1 MSPSL
6 LSVFAVSLKKTCLFY
21 TDCSHQKW
29 QLWLCATKLSDYKKP
44 KIILRL
50 PFFRIQ
56 KVTVCAPPSWKL
68 LLKNKYKSLQ
78 ISVLIAVNGDLIW
91 LWYIS
96 QDCSYFL
103 AFICIF
109 NFVHF
114 FYSFGWVPCMG
125 LSVFFMSLFFFSQNR
140 SKYSCTTV
148 EFKPQNCMQKCL
160 FILSVLTR
168 SASTWIFLNLIFQ

>member
-1 MSPSL
+1 M
-6 LSVFAVSLKKTCLFY
+6 FAVSLKKTCLFY
-21 TDCSHQKW
+21 TTVPIKSDNYDCVPQNY
-29 QLWLCATKLSDYKKP
+29 QITRNLKLSWDCH
-44 KIILRL
+44 
-50 PFFRIQ
+50 FFRIQ
-56 KVTVCAPPSWKL
+56 KVTVCVPPSWKL

-78 ISVLIAVNGDLIW
+78 ISVLIAVDGDLIW

-125 LSVFFMSLFFFSQNR
+125 LSVFFMSLFFFSQNQR
-140 SKYSCTTV
+140 KYSCTKV